1 MRNRILSII
10 ILSLA
15 VILTGCR
22 QNASKGS
29 SVSDNVPA
37 PEPTPEP
44 DYGVGFNNQDSFFR
58 FLGDREIT
66 YVEANSEYAFNI
78 VSTYADF
85 TTDVHDA
92 IISIKKDSDGNLVP
106 EFSYKGK
113 AFNLSDLA
121 GIPAGDLDMTAVAA
135 LDLNGDGDKE
145 LLLDTGSAFCIHV
158 FSVGKGR
165 ESLKHAG
172 MMDCNSGFFLTD
184 DNRIVSMFG
193 SQGTATIYRYQN
205 GKIITL
211 DDEGL
216 DRLLMDSK
224 EYHNLRYEFDD
235 TSEQDRGFTPIFL
248 TDRYIICH
256 HDNIVGFH
264 VMKVDLDGDGI
275 NEELFIGNQGW
286 GAQYVDMV
294 RVNAVTTS
302 YSITA
307 VMNDADDTVALENN
321 EFDSRVKDYMQ
332 LSALDIDNDG
342 RLEVIASAGTVENNS
357 NYVFSYN
364 NGLTLLRHFFGKGQ
378 LSEES
383 LKSQLTED

>member
-1 MRNRILSII
+1 MRSKIFTII
-10 ILSLA
+10 VLSLA

-22 QNASKGS
+22 QNTSKGS
-29 SVSDNVPA
+29 GVSDNVPA
-37 PEPTPEP
+37 PEPMPEP

-58 FLGDREIT
+58 FLGDGEIT
-66 YVEANSEYAFNI
+66 YVEANWDYEFKT

-85 TTDVHDA
+85 TKDVHGA

-113 AFNLSDLA
+113 AFNLSELA
-121 GIPAGDLDMTAVAA
+121 GIQIGDLDMTAVAA
-135 LDLNGDGDKE
+135 LDLDGDGNKE
-145 LLLDTGSAFCIHV
+145 LLLDMGSAFCIHV

-165 ESLKHAG
+165 EVLKHAG
-172 MMDCNSGFFLTD
+172 IMDCNSGFFLTD
-184 DNRIVSMFG
+184 DNRIVCMFG
-193 SQGTATIYRYQN
+193 SQGNATIYRYQD

-211 DDEGL
+211 DEEGL
-216 DRLLMDSK
+216 DRLMMDSK
-224 EYHNLRYEFDD
+224 DYHNLRYEFDD
-235 TSEQDRGFTPIFL
+235 TSEQDRGYTPLFP

-256 HDNIVGFH
+256 HDNVIGFH

-307 VMNDADDTVALENN
+307 VMNDAEDTVALESD
-321 EFDSRVKDYMQ
+321 EFDTRVKDYMQ

-342 RLEVIASAGTVENNS
+342 RLEVIASAGTVESNS

-378 LSEES
+378 LTEES
-383 LKSQLTED
+383 LKAQLNDN